1 MVKFLI
7 LNNHKLNLNQFP
19 ENYHLIAILSDLDEY
34 RLAFFLNR
42 KLNIGLKRKNND
54 IYFAEQDAHYS
65 SYEFLDENKY
75 LKWIFF
81 SNKSLVSEKKFDL
94 DLSLFAQGNSALNKI
109 NLLSQQKSVDYF
121 LIIENIANKTYID
134 KVLKKISE
142 ISGVITTF
150 ISKNKLENKENI
162 IFS

>member
-1 MVKFLI
+1 MI

-19 ENYHLIAILSDLDEY
+19 ENYHLIAIHSDLDEF
-34 RLAFFLNR
+34 RLAFFLNK

-54 IYFAEQDAHYS
+54 IYFSEQDANYS
-65 SYEFLDENKY
+65 SYEFLDDTKY
-75 LKWIFF
+75 LNWIFF
-81 SNKSLVSEKKFDL
+81 SNKSLVSEKSTDE
-94 DLSLFAQGNSALNKI
+94 DLSLFGQGSAALNEI

-121 LIIENIANKTYID
+121 LIIENIANKTYTD

-150 ISKNKLENKENI
+150 LSDNKLENKENL

>member
-1 MVKFLI
+1 MI

-19 ENYHLIAILSDLDEY
+19 ENYHLIAIHSDLDEF
-34 RLAFFLNR
+34 RLAFFLNK

-54 IYFAEQDAHYS
+54 IYFSEQDASYS
-65 SYEFLDENKY
+65 SYEFLDDTKY

-81 SNKSLVSEKKFDL
+81 SNKSLVSEKSPDE
-94 DLSLFAQGNSALNKI
+94 DLSLFAQESTALNKM

-142 ISGVITTF
+142 ISGVITSF
-150 ISKNKLENKENI
+150 LSDNKLENKENL

>member
-1 MVKFLI
+1 MI

-19 ENYHLIAILSDLDEY
+19 ENYHLIAIHSDLDEF
-34 RLAFFLNR
+34 RLAFFLNK

-54 IYFAEQDAHYS
+54 IYFSEQDANYS
-65 SYEFLDENKY
+65 SYEFLDETKY

-81 SNKSLVSEKKFDL
+81 SNKSLVSEKIFDL

-142 ISGVITTF
+142 ISGVITSF
-150 ISKNKLENKENI
+150 LSENKLENKENL

>member
-1 MVKFLI
+1 MI

-19 ENYHLIAILSDLDEY
+19 ENYHLIAIHSDLDEF
-34 RLAFFLNR
+34 RLAFFLNK

-54 IYFAEQDAHYS
+54 IYFSEQNANYS
-65 SYEFLDENKY
+65 SYEFLDETKY

-81 SNKSLVSEKKFDL
+81 SNKSLVSEKSPDQ
-94 DLSLFAQGNSALNKI
+94 DLSLFGKGSTALNEI

-142 ISGVITTF
+142 ISGVITSF
-150 ISKNKLENKENI
+150 LSENKLENKENL

>member
-1 MVKFLI
+1 M
-7 LNNHKLNLNQFP
+7 NNQTLNLNQFP
-19 ENYHLIAILSDLDEY
+19 ENYHLIAIHSDLDEF
-34 RLAFFLNR
+34 RLAFFLNK

-54 IYFAEQDAHYS
+54 IYFSEQDANYS
-65 SYEFLDENKY
+65 SYEFLDDTKY

-81 SNKSLVSEKKFDL
+81 SNKSLVSEKSPDQ
-94 DLSLFAQGNSALNKI
+94 DLSLFGKGSTALNEI

-142 ISGVITTF
+142 ISGVITSF
-150 ISKNKLENKENI
+150 LSENKLENKENL

>member
-1 MVKFLI
+1 M
-7 LNNHKLNLNQFP
+7 NNHKLTINQFP
-19 ENYHLIAILSDLDEY
+19 ENYHLIAIHSDLDEF
-34 RLAFFLNR
+34 RLAFFLNK

-54 IYFAEQDAHYS
+54 IYFAEQDANYS
-65 SYEFLDENKY
+65 QYEYLDDTKY

-81 SNKSLVSEKKFDL
+81 SNKSLVLEKNYEE
-94 DLSLFAQGNSALNKI
+94 DLSLFGQANTASNEM

-121 LIIENIANKTYID
+121 LIIENIVNKTYVD

-142 ISGVITTF
+142 ISGVITSF
-150 ISKNKLENKENI
+150 ISENRLENKENL

>member
-1 MVKFLI
+1 MI

-19 ENYHLIAILSDLDEY
+19 ENYYLIAIHSDLDEF
-34 RLAFFLNR
+34 RLAFFLNK

-54 IYFAEQDAHYS
+54 IYFSEQDANYS
-65 SYEFLDENKY
+65 SYEFLDDTKY

-81 SNKSLVSEKKFDL
+81 SNKSLVSEKSPDE
-94 DLSLFAQGNSALNKI
+94 DLSLFGQGSTALNKI
-109 NLLSQQKSVDYF
+109 NLLVQQKSVDYF

-142 ISGVITTF
+142 ISGVITSF
-150 ISKNKLENKENI
+150 LSENKLENKENL

>member
-1 MVKFLI
+1 M
-7 LNNHKLNLNQFP
+7 NNHKLNLNQFP
-19 ENYHLIAILSDLDEY
+19 ENYHLIAIHSDLDEF
-34 RLAFFLNR
+34 RLAFFLNK

-54 IYFAEQDAHYS
+54 IYFSEQAANYS
-65 SYEFLDENKY
+65 SYEFLDDAKY

-81 SNKSLVSEKKFDL
+81 SNKSLVSEKSPAQG
-94 DLSLFAQGNSALNKI
+94 LSLVGKGSTALNEI

-142 ISGVITTF
+142 ISGVITSF
-150 ISKNKLENKENI
+150 LSENKLENKENL

>member
-1 MVKFLI
+1 MI

-19 ENYHLIAILSDLDEY
+19 ENYHLIAIHSDLDEF
-34 RLAFFLNR
+34 RLAFFLNK

-54 IYFAEQDAHYS
+54 IYFSEQNANYS
-65 SYEFLDENKY
+65 SYEFLDDTKY

-81 SNKSLVSEKKFDL
+81 SNKSLVSEKSPDQ
-94 DLSLFAQGNSALNKI
+94 DLSLFSKGSTALNEM

-142 ISGVITTF
+142 ISGVITSF
-150 ISKNKLENKENI
+150 LSDNKLENKENL

>member
-1 MVKFLI
+1 LI

-19 ENYHLIAILSDLDEY
+19 ENYHLIAIHSGLDEF
-34 RLAFFLNR
+34 RLAFFLNK

-54 IYFAEQDAHYS
+54 IYLAEQDANYS
-65 SYEFLDENKY
+65 QYEYLDETKY

-81 SNKSLVSEKKFDL
+81 SNKSLVLEKNSEE
-94 DLSLFAQGNSALNKI
+94 DLSLFGLRNTASNEM

-121 LIIENIANKTYID
+121 LIIENIVNKKYVD

-142 ISGVITTF
+142 ISGVITSF
-150 ISKNKLENKENI
+150 ISENRLENKENL

>member
-1 MVKFLI
+1 MI

-19 ENYHLIAILSDLDEY
+19 ENYHLIAIHSDLDEF
-34 RLAFFLNR
+34 RLAFFLNK
-42 KLNIGLKRKNND
+42 KLNISLKRKNND
-54 IYFAEQDAHYS
+54 IYFSEQDANYS
-65 SYEFLDENKY
+65 SYEFLDDTKY

-81 SNKSLVSEKKFDL
+81 SNKSLVLEKSPDQ
-94 DLSLFAQGNSALNKI
+94 DLSLFSKGSTALNEM

-142 ISGVITTF
+142 ISGVITSF
-150 ISKNKLENKENI
+150 LSDNKLENKENL

>member
-1 MVKFLI
+1 MI
-7 LNNHKLNLNQFP
+7 LNNHKLKLNQFP
-19 ENYHLIAILSDLDEY
+19 ENYYLIAIHSDLDEF
-34 RLAFFLNR
+34 RLAFFLNK
-42 KLNIGLKRKNND
+42 KLNIRSKRKNND
-54 IYFAEQDAHYS
+54 IYFSEQDANYS
-65 SYEFLDENKY
+65 SYEFLDDTKY

-81 SNKSLVSEKKFDL
+81 SNKSLVSEKSPDE
-94 DLSLFAQGNSALNKI
+94 DLSFFGMGNTALNQM

-142 ISGVITTF
+142 ISGVITSF
-150 ISKNKLENKENI
+150 LSENKLENKENL